1 MASVKMNGILFY
13 NLFYMH
19 KCIEEWNVKQYD
31 IWDMWALNYQRRS
44 IIHMSMYKPN
54 DVYLAKMNNHLIMDL
69 VNNCPQESLAK
80 CIVIVFDFGVEDTRW
95 MPIFYV

>member
-1 MASVKMNGILFY
+1 
-13 NLFYMH
+13 
-19 KCIEEWNVKQYD
+19 
-31 IWDMWALNYQRRS
+31 
-44 IIHMSMYKPN
+44 MSMYKPN

>member
-1 MASVKMNGILFY
+1 
-13 NLFYMH
+13 
-19 KCIEEWNVKQYD
+19 
-31 IWDMWALNYQRRS
+31 
-44 IIHMSMYKPN
+44 MSMYKPN
-54 DVYLAKMNNHLIMDL
+54 VVSLAKMIDNHLIMDL